1 MYNVCTIWKSY
12 PSKTMAE
19 MSDFWYFV
27 LSLFYSVYTMV
38 HNATHK
44 EKSSTNTTAPK
55 TILLEPINSQTA
67 GLSQRFLP
75 SVLRNQSYK
84 SLDQNCPQTISF
96 VSDKNH

>member
-44 EKSSTNTTAPK
+44 EKSSTNTTG
-55 TILLEPINSQTA
+55 TFIVCTFFLCFPIWDLCYVDYCANST
-67 GLSQRFLP
+67 GLADVKQINVTSG
-75 SVLRNQSYK
+75 
-84 SLDQNCPQTISF
+84 LDLHF
-96 VSDKNH
+96 